1 MWVFL
6 GGLSGFCCGGG
17 GDGSAENTAGDQPF
31 RVSKSITQY

>member
-17 GDGSAENTAGDQPF
+17 GDGSAENTADQPF